1 MDENKQ
7 QYLSLLS
14 EIIAKQSI
22 ILGPGMAILKAR
34 SVQGII
40 IDDFGKVTEINGD
53 PAEMVQKL
61 VDQYV
66 ELSGQIVK
74 SALSS
79 IFIKYPELKKVD

>member
-1 MDENKQ
+1 MEENKQ
-7 QYLSLLS
+7 KYLSLLS

-22 ILGPGMAILKAR
+22 ILGPGMAIMKAR
-34 SVQGII
+34 GVQGLVV
-40 IDDFGKVTEINGD
+40 DDSGKVTDVDGN

-79 IFIKYPELKKVD
+79 IFVKYPELKKVD